1 MSNTQNATPTQE
13 MIDAENARHD
23 EMAAACA
30 IDSDNYAKFVAN
42 LTSQPET
49 YNLSSPVISALVAG
63 LDRLAPASLEL
74 DHLKRVLT
82 YGEKMR
88 INAPIINFPACQDI
102 RAAHQAQVDGTEFSG
117 EQRGRLLLAH
127 ALLGKITEALELAP
141 ILTAVLLGEEF
152 DKVNLVEELGD
163 DAFYTS
169 LALQAIGGN
178 PEQVVYTNVRKLAK
192 RYKGGSFTREEAVNR
207 NLDVE
212 RQSLEDDVL
221 GQDK

>member
-1 MSNTQNATPTQE
+1 MPRHPRGASGAGRWYRVQPGSNVVACCWPTRCW
-13 MIDAENARHD
+13 AR
-23 EMAAACA
+23 
-30 IDSDNYAKFVAN
+30 S
-42 LTSQPET
+42 PRR
-49 YNLSSPVISALVAG
+49 LSW
-63 LDRLAPASLEL
+63 
-74 DHLKRVLT
+74 T
-82 YGEKMR
+82 
-88 INAPIINFPACQDI
+88 
-102 RAAHQAQVDGTEFSG
+102 
-117 EQRGRLLLAH
+117 
-127 ALLGKITEALELAP
+127 P

-221 GQDK
+221 GQDQ